1 MRVAR
6 LCSYNR
12 ESIYTDN
19 ANSAIILLRRKNLN
33 TSTESFLTDRMFRT
47 ARQWTAASALVLMAA
62 TAVGQERPRRGAEPA
77 SESTTAPPADDKDKK
92 DGALPIPAETK
103 VETKHDWTAGARPV
117 HYTATAG
124 TLQIKDDEEKVIGV
138 MFYVGYTEDG
148 VPPGSRPVT
157 FLYNGGPGS
166 ASLWLHMGSVGPV
179 RVVTDSPKATGP
191 APFGVVPNQYS
202 LLDKSDLVFVDAPLT
217 GFSRL
222 AGKGTA
228 KDFAGVDQDV
238 KAFEKFITRYITVNN
253 RWNSPKFLFGESYGT
268 PRSAALVA
276 ALNND
281 GIEFNGVVLLSSILN
296 YAVRDPGYDT
306 DAKTYLPSY
315 AAIAWY
321 YKKVPQTGTMKE
333 FVEKA
338 REFSR
343 GPYAAALEQGDRLP
357 PEEFDSIAKQ
367 VAGFTGLSEQYVKET
382 KLRVSATR
390 FRKELFRE
398 DDQILG
404 RYDARFEAF
413 DVDAAG
419 ENPGFDP
426 SDTGISGAYV
436 GALHNYLQNEL
447 KYTESENYN
456 LQGPGINENWDW
468 KHRASGGGGYG
479 RGQQL
484 QPDTVID
491 LGDAM
496 RKNPKLKVFS
506 ANGWFDLATPFFGT
520 EHDIAQMMLP
530 PTIADNVSFGY
541 YPAGHMVYLN
551 VDALKEMHADLEKW
565 YPTAVK

>member
-468 KHRASGGGGYG
+468 KHRASGGGGFG